1 MESYAEAGMSAQ
13 QLIGIFDLIFSGHNN
28 LTASD
33 PSVDFRDELKYVFA
47 VQLGIA

>member
-1 MESYAEAGMSAQ
+1 MSAD

-33 PSVDFRDELKYVFA
+33 QSVDFQNELKHVFA